1 MSDTPEPAFLVVC
14 GTVTGEMDP
23 RYGEHAA
30 SVAEKAQLAPVA
42 GGAVGEKVEVLEGAL
57 PPGPTILAVER
68 FPSMQALKEF
78 YYSPEYQTAIQ
89 FRKDSI
95 NIHYIAALETITEA
109 ELEARTAAAAE
120 AGGG

>member
-1 MSDTPEPAFLVVC
+1 M
-14 GTVTGEMDP
+14 
-23 RYGEHAA
+23 
-30 SVAEKAQLAPVA
+30 
-42 GGAVGEKVEVLEGAL
+42 LEGSL

-109 ELEARTAAAAE
+109 ELEARNAAAAE
-120 AGGG
+120 AGG